1 MRKFIIIGAVLLIGG
16 IASFFTISN
25 KTVAKFNDA
34 TIELV
39 SSVDGKF
46 LPILAIMEEY
56 SDNKAVDAE
65 KLSKVISESENGIKS
80 VIAQIETTNVP
91 DSDLCKKFHSAV
103 LDYTKN
109 SLAVAVVYKDKVLP
123 YVKSHNPAS
132 DADIVATEGFL
143 AESIAEDTRLL
154 EAVKSAQA
162 SMAKK
167 YKMKLK

>member
-1 MRKFIIIGAVLLIGG
+1 MRKFIIIGAILLVGAIG
-16 IASFFTISN
+16 SFFTVSN
-25 KTVAKFNDA
+25 KTVVKFNDA
-34 TIELV
+34 TIDMV

-56 SDNKAVDAE
+56 SENKAIDAE

-80 VIAQIETTNVP
+80 VVARIETTVVP
-91 DSDLCKKFHSAV
+91 DSDHCKKFHSAV

-132 DADIVATEGFL
+132 DADIAAIEGLL

-154 EAVKSAQA
+154 EIVKTSQA

-167 YKMKLK
+167 HKIQLQ